1 MRTRLV
7 YVLSFW
13 LLSTA
18 AASVLAMGALTA
30 WNLREGFGAY
40 LQARDLERLDAFVEL
55 AAKRIERNGA
65 QGGPTLERA
74 DMRALLRELAL
85 QDGTTPPD
93 DARPDAR
100 PPDAKEMDRAP
111 GKLRD
116 GPPPR
121 RDGGFGSRVAIV
133 KPDGTPWVGPR
144 VPADAPGLV
153 ERPIRVA
160 GKVVAIARLRPVQRA
175 SEASETRFLR
185 TQYTGIAAVATA
197 LLLLSLAAAVWLAR
211 QWVRP
216 LAAVKSATT
225 RIARGELGVR
235 VAVER
240 NDEVGDVMRNVN
252 MMAESLQR
260 IEGVRRQ
267 WLANLSH
274 ELRTPLARLRGEVE
288 ALVDGIRPRSA
299 EAMISLR
306 EEVLRL
312 GLLVDDLH
320 LLAVADLNGLPCYF
334 AEADAAEVMQTAIT
348 RHVHAASEAGLTLRW
363 AETATATAPI
373 PVQWDTTR
381 IEQLL
386 SNVLQNSIR
395 YTDAP
400 GVIELAW
407 QVGRDR
413 VHVSIDDSAPGVAE
427 ADQQRIFEPLY
438 RADPLRSRAKGGS
451 GLGLAICNAIVEAHG
466 GTISA
471 SASALGGLRVY
482 IELPCDSG
490 ERRS

>member
-1 MRTRLV
+1 
-7 YVLSFW
+7 
-13 LLSTA
+13 
-18 AASVLAMGALTA
+18 
-30 WNLREGFGAY
+30 
-40 LQARDLERLDAFVEL
+40 
-55 AAKRIERNGA
+55 
-65 QGGPTLERA
+65 
-74 DMRALLRELAL
+74 
-85 QDGTTPPD
+85 
-93 DARPDAR
+93 
-100 PPDAKEMDRAP
+100 MDRAP

-121 RDGGFGSRVAIV
+121 RDGGFGSRVAVV
-133 KPDGTPWVGPR
+133 KPDGTHWVGPR

-160 GKVVAIARLRPVQRA
+160 GKVVAIARLRPVLRA

-185 TQYTGIAAVATA
+185 TQYTGIAAVAIT

-216 LAAVKSATT
+216 LAAVQSATT

-235 VAVER
+235 VLVER

-260 IEGVRRQ
+260 IEGARRQ

-320 LLAVADLNGLPCYF
+320 LLAVADLNGLPCHF
-334 AEADAAEVMQTAIT
+334 ADADAAEVMQTAMT
-348 RHVHAASEAGLTLRW
+348 RHVQSASEAGLTLRW
-363 AETATATAPI
+363 AETTAAPI
-373 PVQWDTTR
+373 PVRWDTTR
-381 IEQLL
+381 IEQFLG
-386 SNVLQNSIR
+386 NVLQNSIR

-400 GVIELAW
+400 GVIQLAW
-407 QVGRDR
+407 RVVRDR
-413 VHVSIDDSAPGVAE
+413 VHISVDDCAPGVAE

-451 GLGLAICNAIVEAHG
+451 GLGLAICKAIVEAHG

-471 SASALGGLRVY
+471 SASALGGLRVD
-482 IELPCDSG
+482 IELPCSPD

>member
-1 MRTRLV
+1 M
-7 YVLSFW
+7 
-13 LLSTA
+13 
-18 AASVLAMGALTA
+18 
-30 WNLREGFGAY
+30 
-40 LQARDLERLDAFVEL
+40 
-55 AAKRIERNGA
+55 
-65 QGGPTLERA
+65 
-74 DMRALLRELAL
+74 
-85 QDGTTPPD
+85 
-93 DARPDAR
+93 
-100 PPDAKEMDRAP
+100 
-111 GKLRD
+111 
-116 GPPPR
+116 
-121 RDGGFGSRVAIV
+121 
-133 KPDGTPWVGPR
+133 
-144 VPADAPGLV
+144 
-153 ERPIRVA
+153 
-160 GKVVAIARLRPVQRA
+160 
-175 SEASETRFLR
+175 RFLR
-185 TQYTGIAAVATA
+185 TQYTGIAAVAIT

-216 LAAVKSATT
+216 LAAVQSATT

-235 VAVER
+235 VLIER

-260 IEGVRRQ
+260 IEGARRQ

-299 EAMISLR
+299 AAMISLR

-320 LLAVADLNGLPCYF
+320 LLAVADLNGLPCHF
-334 AEADAAEVMQTAIT
+334 ADADTAEVMQTAMA
-348 RHVHAASEAGLTLRW
+348 RHVQSASEAGLMLRW
-363 AETATATAPI
+363 AETTAAPI
-373 PVQWDTTR
+373 PVRWDTTR

-386 SNVLQNSIR
+386 GNVLQNSIR

-400 GVIELAW
+400 GEIQLAW
-407 QVGRDR
+407 QVAHDR
-413 VHVSIDDSAPGVAE
+413 VHISIEDSTPGVAE

-451 GLGLAICNAIVEAHG
+451 GLGLAICKAIVEAHG

-471 SASALGGLRVY
+471 SASALGGLRVD
-482 IELPCDSG
+482 IELPCDPS